1 MRMSCQLRSTFL
13 ALLATGGAGICTL
26 AAQGITTAAVSG
38 VVTDEAGQPVDAAQ
52 VEIINR
58 STGVRSGSLTRTNGN
73 YYVQGLEVG
82 GPYAVTVKRIGFQ
95 PDSLTGIRLSLG
107 QNFRASFKLN
117 TQAAQLEAVTVRAA
131 TSDTLSDQI
140 SASRRGVETDISD
153 SALRRL
159 PTLSRNF
166 TDFLAL
172 TPQVN
177 VAQNGGLSGGGQNN
191 RFNNIQ
197 IDGATESDIFGLGTT
212 GQPGGQARGRSISLE
227 AVKEYQVL
235 LSPFDVRQGNF
246 TGALINAV
254 TKSGTNELHGSAYYY
269 FRNQNLAA
277 DVPLLRA
284 SEFQQKQFGF
294 SLGGPIV
301 KDKIHFFVA
310 PEWQRQDYPAPGPYI
325 GQPANQVPAPAAD
338 AATVQRFV
346 DILHNS
352 YGLDAGSSGAVSNT
366 NPLTNFF
373 GRLDFVLPY
382 NSRLV
387 VRDNYGQAEIDTL
400 FRLST
405 SLRFGSNA
413 YSFHNKKNA
422 AVAQLFTNWNN
433 GANNELFL
441 GYTTIRDNR
450 PPNADYPQITV
461 NTGITG
467 TLIAGAESNSQ
478 GNSLDQDI
486 FEITDNFTI
495 PIGARHRLSI
505 GTHNEFYKI
514 DNLFARNS
522 EGTYSFAGLDS
533 LEAGNPNSYT
543 IGLNLG
549 AGFHSIFNAAN
560 YSVYA
565 EDQFTIND
573 RFNIL
578 YGVRLDLPT
587 ISSRPPTNPL
597 VDSIYGRDT
606 HEMPTGNVQFSPRFG
621 FNWDVTGKQT
631 DQVRGGVGLFQGR
644 PAFVWLENTIANS
657 GFGLGLLTCGA
668 GGLGHAAPF
677 SPDPNSQP
685 QTCLDPTTGNPVGSG
700 AYSEVDLLNKNLKN
714 PQTMRATLGYDHQ
727 FGNGFVG
734 TVEGIYTR
742 GINSYFYQNLNIVAP
757 TGVDKFGRTIYAT
770 AWSANGAPTTNLI
783 STQFKAGG
791 ILDVKNQSKDYSYQL
806 TAQLKKRFS
815 NALEA
820 SGAFTHGH
828 SYTVQD
834 ITSSTAASNWRFGRE
849 LSGNLLDLNTGI
861 SQFDIPN
868 KVLIAGTYTAPWKT
882 WQTNFS
888 MIYVG
893 ISGIPFDYVT
903 TGRSSAGDLNGDG
916 IVGNDLIYVPRDA
929 RDPGE
934 MPFRD
939 EIVSGQLITAGTQA
953 QQFEQFINGQPCL
966 SDHRGQILP
975 RNSCRSPWQNNMN
988 VTLEQTLPSISG
1000 KSLSVRLDVFN
1011 FLNLV
1016 DHDWGKVKLPS
1027 NSPSFNDQSLV
1038 SVVGQTSDPNVLN
1051 TQPIF
1056 QFVPASS
1063 VRWTSNVLPSYYQIQ
1078 LSARL
1083 GF

>member
-1 MRMSCQLRSTFL
+1 MTMRSLFQSTLR
-13 ALLATGGAGICTL
+13 ALVAAGAAGITTL

-38 VVTDEAGQPVDAAQ
+38 VVTDEGGQPIDAAQ
-52 VEIINR
+52 IEITNQA
-58 STGVRSGSLTRTNGN
+58 TGVKSGSLTRTSGN
-73 YYVQGLEVG
+73 YYIQGLEVG
-82 GPYAVTVKRIGFQ
+82 GPYTVTARRIGFQ
-95 PDSLTGIRLSLG
+95 PDSVTGVRLSLG
-107 QNFRASFKLN
+107 QNFRASFKLAA
-117 TQAAQLEAVTVRAA
+117 QAAQLAAVTVRA
-131 TSDTLSDQI
+131 TSDTASDLI
-140 SASRRGVETDISD
+140 SPSRRGVQTNISD
-153 SALRRL
+153 TALRRL
-159 PTLSRNF
+159 PTLNRNF

-197 IDGATESDIFGLGTT
+197 IDGASESDAFGLGTT

-254 TKSGTNELHGSAYYY
+254 TKSGTNEFHGSAFYY
-269 FRNQNLAA
+269 FRNQNLTA
-277 DVPLLRA
+277 DVPLLR
-284 SEFQQKQFGF
+284 SSDFEQKQFGF

-301 KDKIHFFVA
+301 KDKVHFFVA
-310 PEWQRQDYPAPGPYI
+310 PEWQREAYPAPGPYI
-325 GQPANQVPAPAAD
+325 GQPSSLTPAPAAD
-338 AATVQRFV
+338 DATVTRFT
-346 DILHNS
+346 DILNNQ
-352 YGLDAGSSGAVSNT
+352 YNLDPGSPGAASNA
-366 NPLTNFF
+366 NPLTNVFA
-373 GRLDFVLPY
+373 RLDFVLPY

-400 FRLST
+400 FRSPT
-405 SLRFGSNA
+405 SLRFTSNA

-450 PPNADYPQITV
+450 PPNAFFPSITV

-478 GNSLDQDI
+478 GNALEQDI

-495 PIGARHRLSI
+495 PVGAKHRVSI
-505 GTHNEFYKI
+505 GTHNEFFKI
-514 DNLFARNS
+514 NNLFARNS
-522 EGTYSFAGLDS
+522 YGSYTFAGLDS

-543 IGLNLG
+543 IGLDLG
-549 AGFHSIFNAAN
+549 AGFNSKFNAAN

-565 EDQFTIND
+565 EDQWTMSD
-573 RFNIL
+573 RFNII
-578 YGVRLDLPT
+578 YGLRLDLPT
-587 ISSRPPTNPL
+587 ISTRPPTNPL
-597 VDSIYGRDT
+597 IQSIYGRDT
-606 HEMPTGNVQFSPRFG
+606 HELPTGNVQFSPRFG

-644 PAFVWLENTIANS
+644 PAYVWMENTIANS

-668 GGLGHAAPF
+668 GGLGRAAPF
-677 SPDPNSQP
+677 NPDPNAQP
-685 QTCLDPTTGNPVGSG
+685 QSCLDASGNPVGSG
-700 AYSEVDLLNKNLKN
+700 QYSEVDLLSPDLKL
-714 PQTMRATLGYDHQ
+714 PQIARATLGYDHQ

-734 TVEGIYTR
+734 TLEGMYTR
-742 GINSYFYQNLNIVAP
+742 GINSFFYQNLNLGAP
-757 TGVDKFGRTIYAT
+757 VGADRFGRVIYAT
-770 AWSANGAPTTNLI
+770 AFSASGAPTTNI
-783 STQFKAGG
+783 VNPQFKAGG
-791 ILDVKNQSKDYSYQL
+791 VLDVKNQSKDYSYQL
-806 TAQLKKRFS
+806 TAQLRKRFS
-815 NALEA
+815 AAFEA

-828 SYTVQD
+828 SYSVQD
-834 ITSSTAASNWRFGRE
+834 INSSTAGSNFRFGRE

-882 WQTNFS
+882 WATTFS

-893 ISGIPFDYVT
+893 VSGIPFDYVS
-903 TGRSSAGDLNGDG
+903 TGRSSAGDMNGDG
-916 IVGNDLIYVPRDA
+916 IVGNDLIYIPHDA
-929 RDPGE
+929 RDPNE
-934 MPFRD
+934 MMFKD
-939 EIVSGQLITAGTQA
+939 ETVAGQFISAATQA
-953 QQFEQFINGQPCL
+953 QQFEQFINGQSCL
-966 SDHRGQILP
+966 SEHRGEILA
-975 RNSCRSPWQNNMN
+975 RNSCRTPWQNNMN
-988 VTLEQTLPSISG
+988 VTLEQSLPSVSG
-1000 KSLSVRLDVFN
+1000 RTVSLRLDVFN

-1016 DHDWGKVKLPS
+1016 NHDWGKVKLPS
-1027 NSPSFNDQSLV
+1027 QSPNFNDQSLV
-1038 SVVGQTSDPNVLN
+1038 SVVGQTSDPDVLN

-1056 QFVPASS
+1056 QYVPANF
-1063 VRWTSNVLPSYYQIQ
+1063 VRWTSNVVPSYYQIQ
-1078 LSARL
+1078 LSARV

>member
-1 MRMSCQLRSTFL
+1 MRMSCQLRSTLL
-13 ALLATGGAGICTL
+13 ALVATGGAGICTM

-52 VEIINR
+52 IQVVNQ
-58 STGVRSGSLTRTNGN
+58 STGVRSGTLTRTNGN

-82 GPYAVTVKRIGFQ
+82 GPYVVTVKRIGFQ
-95 PDSLTGIRLSLG
+95 PDSLGGIRLTLG
-107 QNFRASFKLN
+107 QNFRASFKLI

-131 TSDTLSDQI
+131 TSDTLSALI
-140 SASRRGVETDISD
+140 SPSRRGVQTDISD
-153 SALRRL
+153 TALRRL
-159 PTLSRNF
+159 PTLNRNF

-197 IDGATESDIFGLGTT
+197 IDGASESDIFGLGTT

-227 AVKEYQVL
+227 AVKEYQEL

-254 TKSGTNELHGSAYYY
+254 TKSGTNELHGSAFYY
-269 FRNQNLAA
+269 FRNENLAA
-277 DVPLLRA
+277 DVPILRA
-284 SEFQQKQFGF
+284 SNFEQKQFGF

-310 PEWQRQDYPAPGPYI
+310 PEWQREDYPAPGPYI
-325 GQPANQVPAPAAD
+325 GQPANLTPAPAAD

-346 DILHNS
+346 DILKNN
-352 YGLDAGSSGAVSNT
+352 YNLDAGSPGPISNT

-400 FRLST
+400 FRSAS
-405 SLRFGSNA
+405 SLRFNSNA

-433 GANNELFL
+433 GANNELFV

-450 PPNADYPQITV
+450 PPNADYPSITV

-467 TLIAGAESNSQ
+467 TLIAGAEVNSQ

-486 FEITDNFTI
+486 IEVTDNFTI
-495 PIGARHRLSI
+495 PVGAKHRLSV

-514 DNLFARNS
+514 NNVFARDS
-522 EGTYSFAGLDS
+522 WGAYTFSSLDS

-549 AGFHSIFNAAN
+549 AGFVSKFNAAN

-565 EDQFTIND
+565 EDQWTIND
-573 RFNIL
+573 HFNLL
-578 YGVRLDLPT
+578 YGIRADIPT

-597 VDSIYGRDT
+597 ILSIYGRDT
-606 HEMPTGNVQFSPRFG
+606 HEIPTGNLQWSPRVG
-621 FNWDVTGKQT
+621 FNWDVTGAQT

-677 SPDPNSQP
+677 SPDKNNQP
-685 QTCLDPTTGNPVGSG
+685 QSCIDPTTGDPVGAG
-700 AYSEVDLLNKNLKN
+700 AYSEVDLLNKDLKM
-714 PQTMRATLGYDHQ
+714 PQTLRATLGYDHQ

-734 TVEGIYTR
+734 TLEGIYTR
-742 GINSYFYQNLNIVAP
+742 GINSFFYQNLNLGSP

-770 AWSANGAPTTNLI
+770 AWATNGTPTTNI
-783 STQFKAGG
+783 VNPQFKAGG
-791 ILDVKNQSKDYSYQL
+791 VLDVINQSKDYSYSM
-806 TAQLKKRFS
+806 TAQLRKRFTQS
-815 NALEA
+815 LEA
-820 SGAFTHGH
+820 TGAFTHGH

-834 ITSSTAASNWRFGRE
+834 ITSSTAGSNFRFGRE

-868 KVLIAGTYTAPWKT
+868 KVLIAGTYSAPWKT
-882 WQTNFS
+882 WQTTLS

-893 ISGIPFDYVT
+893 VSGIPFDYVS
-903 TGRSSAGDLNGDG
+903 TGRGAVGDMNGDG
-916 IVGNDLIYVPRDA
+916 ITGNDLIYIPKDA
-929 RDPGE
+929 RNPSE
-934 MPFRD
+934 MIFQD
-939 EIVSGQLITAGTQA
+939 ETVSGQFITAATQA

-966 SDHRGQILP
+966 RDHRGEILA
-975 RNSCRSPWQNNMN
+975 RNSCRTPWQNNMN
-988 VTLEQTLPSISG
+988 MTIEQSLPTVSG
-1000 KSLSVRLDVFN
+1000 KTLSLRLDVFN
-1011 FLNLV
+1011 FLNLI
-1016 DHDWGKVKLPS
+1016 DHDWGKVKLPV

-1038 SVVGQTSDPNVLN
+1038 SVVGQTTDANVLN

-1056 QFVPASS
+1056 QYVPANFT
-1063 VRWTSNVLPSYYQIQ
+1063 RWTANVVPSYYQIQ

>member
-1 MRMSCQLRSTFL
+1 MRSQLRH
-13 ALLATGGAGICTL
+13 ALLAFLGSGAAGISTL

-38 VVTDEAGQPVDAAQ
+38 VVTDSVGQPVDAAQ
-52 VEIINR
+52 VQVVNQQ
-58 STGVRSGSLTRTNGN
+58 TGVRSQSLTRANGN
-73 YYVQGLEVG
+73 YYLQGVEVG
-82 GPYAVTVKRIGFQ
+82 GPYVITVRRLGFA
-95 PDSLTGIRLSLG
+95 PDSVTGIRLSLG
-107 QNFRASFKLN
+107 QNFRANFKLG
-117 TQAAQLEAVTVRAA
+117 TQAAQLSVVTIRA
-131 TSDTLSDQI
+131 TSDTMSSQI
-140 SASRRGVETDISD
+140 STSRRGVQTDISD
-153 SALRRL
+153 TALRRL
-159 PTLSRNF
+159 PTLNRNF
-166 TDFLAL
+166 TDFLSL
-172 TPQVN
+172 TPQVMQ
-177 VAQNGGLSGGGQNN
+177 AQSGGLSGGGQNN

-197 IDGATESDIFGLGTT
+197 IDGASESDIFGLGTT

-254 TKSGTNELHGSAYYY
+254 TKSGTNEFHGSAYYY

-284 SEFQQKQFGF
+284 SDFQQKQYGF
-294 SLGGPIV
+294 SLGGPII

-310 PEWQRQDYPAPGPYI
+310 PEWQSEAYPAPGFYP
-325 GQPANQVPAPAAD
+325 GASGVPGAVD
-338 AATVQRFV
+338 AATVQRMS
-346 DILHNS
+346 DILKNT
-352 YGLDAGSSGAVSNT
+352 YGLDAGAAGAVSNK
-366 NPLTNFF
+366 NPLTNVFA
-373 GRLDFVLPY
+373 RLDFVLPY

-387 VRDNYGQAEIDTL
+387 LRDNYGKAELDTL
-400 FRLST
+400 YRTST
-405 SLRFGSNA
+405 SFRFGSNA
-413 YSFHNKKNA
+413 YSFNNKKNA

-441 GYTTIRDNR
+441 GYTSIRDFR
-450 PPNADYPQITV
+450 PPNANFPSITV

-486 FEITDNFTI
+486 FEVTDNFTI
-495 PIGARHRLSI
+495 PIGAKHRLSI
-505 GTHNEFYKI
+505 GTHNEFYKM
-514 DNLFARNS
+514 DNLFGRNS
-522 EGTYSFAGLDS
+522 QGAYTFASLDS
-533 LEAGNPNSYT
+533 LEAGNPNAYT
-543 IGLNLG
+543 IGLDLG
-549 AGFHSIFNAAN
+549 QGFHSKFNAAN

-565 EDQFTIND
+565 EDQWNISD

-578 YGVRLDLPT
+578 YGIRLDLPT

-606 HEMPTGNVQFSPRFG
+606 HVIPTGNVQFSPRFG

-631 DQVRGGVGLFQGR
+631 DQLRGGVGLFQGR

-657 GFGLGLLTCGA
+657 GFGLGLLSCGA
-668 GGLGHAAPF
+668 GGLGSAPAF
-677 SPDPNSQP
+677 NQDINDQP
-685 QTCLDPTTGNPVGSG
+685 QTCLDASGDPIGAG
-700 AYSEVDLLNKNLKN
+700 AYSEVDLLGKNIKY
-714 PQTMRATLGYDHQ
+714 PQTARATIGYDHQ
-727 FGNGFVG
+727 FSNGFVG
-734 TVEGIYTR
+734 TLEGIYTR
-742 GINSYFYQNLNIVAP
+742 GINSFFYQNLNLGAP

-770 AWSANGAPTTNLI
+770 AWSANGTPTSNLV

-791 ILDVKNQSKDYSYQL
+791 IYDVKNQSKDYSYQL

-815 NALEA
+815 DALEM

-828 SYTVQD
+828 SYSVQD
-834 ITSSTAASNWRFGRE
+834 ITSSTAASNFKFGRE
-849 LSGNLLDLNTGI
+849 LSGNLLDDNTGI

-882 WQTNFS
+882 WQTNVS

-893 ISGIPFDYVT
+893 VSGIPFDYVS
-903 TGRSSAGDLNGDG
+903 TGRGAAGDMNGDG
-916 IVGNDLIYVPRDA
+916 VTGNDLVYVPRNPL
-929 RDPGE
+929 DPSE
-934 MPFRD
+934 MMFAN
-939 EIVSGQLITAGTQA
+939 EVVGGQVITAATQA
-953 QQFEQFINGQPCL
+953 QLFEQFIEGQPCL
-966 SDHRGQILP
+966 NDNRGRILA
-975 RNSCRSPWQNNMN
+975 RNACRTPWQNNMN
-988 VTLEQTLPSISG
+988 VTVEQNLPSVYG
-1000 KSLSVRLDVFN
+1000 KTLSLRLDVFN

-1016 DHDWGKVKLPS
+1016 NHDWGKIKLPS

-1038 SVVGQTSDPNVLN
+1038 SVVGQTSDPDVLN

-1056 QFVPASS
+1056 NFVPASS
-1063 VRWTSNVLPSYYQIQ
+1063 VRWTSNVIPSYYQIQ